1 MKWRL
6 APQAERDLLAIA
18 DYIALNSPRAADDL
32 VERFRRRW
40 RLLTTQPYSG
50 PARPDIAPDIRHLVI
65 GSYLTLYRVNSDHIE
80 ILRVLHGRRDL
91 GEGEPRQGD

>member
-6 APQAERDLLAIA
+6 APQAERDLGAIG
-18 DYIALNSPRAADDL
+18 DYIALDSPRAADEL

-50 PARPDIAPDIRHLVI
+50 PARPDIGPAIRHLVI
-65 GSYLTLYRVNSDHIE
+65 GSYLTLYRVHADHIE

-91 GEGEPRQGD
+91 GETGQSRSD